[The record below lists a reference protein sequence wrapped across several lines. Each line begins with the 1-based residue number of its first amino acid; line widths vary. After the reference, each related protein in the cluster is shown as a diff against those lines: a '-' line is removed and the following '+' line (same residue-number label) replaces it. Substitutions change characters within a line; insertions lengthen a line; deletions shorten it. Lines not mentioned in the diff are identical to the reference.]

1 MSADRS
7 RTYEISAF
15 TPLELLK
22 ARGASE
28 KEIADYIKRREAMF
42 LRRDKKQ

>member
-7 RTYEISAF
+7 RVYEKNAF

-22 ARGASE
+22 ARGASDA
-28 KEIADYIKRREAMF
+28 EIRAYLKKREQGIWKPKA
-42 LRRDKKQ
+42 K